1 MIMRHDLLVDALT
14 IIRNAE
20 AVGKKECEV
29 SSSNLIKS
37 VLEVMKK
44 EGYIEGFEETEDGR
58 KIKVKLL
65 GKINDCKAIRPRFAV
80 KKDGFEKYE
89 KRFLPARNFG
99 ILIVTTSKG
108 VMTQHEA
115 IKLGIGGR
123 LLAFVY

>member
-1 MIMRHDLLVDALT
+1 MQHDLLVDALT

-20 AVGKKECEV
+20 FVGKKECEV
-29 SSSNLIKS
+29 PASNLIKN
-37 VLEVMKK
+37 VLKVMKK
-44 EGYIEGFEETEDGR
+44 EGYIGDFKETEDKR
-58 KIKVKLL
+58 KIKVQLL
-65 GKINDCKAIRPRFAV
+65 GKINDCKGVRPRFAV

-115 IKLGIGGR
+115 RKLGIGGR
-123 LLAFVY
+123 ILAYVY